1 MKTVV
6 NTNGEKMV
14 VAENAS
20 EAMAMFRK
28 ALAKRKQAI
37 VDDGEDKGFYNREES
52 SFKSFKS
59 FKSNKDFYD
68 YGLE

>member
-6 NTNGEKMV
+6 NENGEKMM

-28 ALAKRKQAI
+28 ALAKRKRAI
-37 VDDGEDKGFYNREES
+37 EDDGEDRSFYNREES
-52 SFKSFKS
+52 SFKSFE
-59 FKSNKDFYD
+59 SNKNFYD

>member
-37 VDDGEDKGFYNREES
+37 VDDGEDRGFYNREETT
-52 SFKSFKS
+52 FKSFD
-59 FKSNKDFYD
+59 SNKKYYD
-68 YGLE
+68 YGLD

>member
-1 MKTVV
+1 MMKTVV

-37 VDDGEDKGFYNREES
+37 IDDGEDKGFYNREES

-59 FKSNKDFYD
+59 NKDFYD